1 MELILMS
8 LSDRYKPFNVPDKF
22 NRPLQTKS
30 FPVGYEELYLSF
42 YDFELVKDL
51 IDYWGLLYYQP
62 KKDSELKYAEQFR
75 KQSFKDENHRQN
87 AIKKATRQ
95 EARQPFF
102 EELKTKPLKKMN
114 QNVRWV
120 AEMLLQ
126 TGYAQLV
133 L

>member
-1 MELILMS
+1 ML
-8 LSDRYKPFNVPDKF
+8 LSDRYKPINIPDKF
-22 NRPLQTKS
+22 NRPLQTKT

-95 EARQPFF
+95 PFF
-102 EELKTKPLKKMN
+102 EELKTKPLKKMS

>member
-1 MELILMS
+1 MS

-22 NRPLQTKS
+22 NRPIQIKT

-42 YDFELVKDL
+42 YDIELVKDWV
-51 IDYWGLLYYQP
+51 DYWGLLYHQP

-75 KQSFKDENHRQN
+75 NQSFKDENHRKN
-87 AIKKATRQ
+87 TIKKAARQ

-102 EELKTKPLKKMN
+102 EELKTKPLKKMSKN
-114 QNVRWV
+114 TRGV
-120 AEMLLQ
+120 AEMLVQ

>member
-1 MELILMS
+1 ML
-8 LSDRYKPFNVPDKF
+8 LSDRYKPINIPDKF
-22 NRPLQTKS
+22 NRPLQTKT

-42 YDFELVKDL
+42 YDIELVKDW
-51 IDYWGLLYYQP
+51 IDYWGLLYHQP

-75 KQSFKDENHRQN
+75 NQSFKDENHRQN
-87 AIKKATRQ
+87 TIKKAARQ

-102 EELKTKPLKKMN
+102 DELTTKPLNKMSKN
-114 QNVRWV
+114 ARWV
-120 AEMLLQ
+120 AEMLVQ

>member
-1 MELILMS
+1 MS

-22 NRPLQTKS
+22 NRPLQTKT

-75 KQSFKDENHRQN
+75 KQAFKDENHQQN

-95 EARQPFF
+95 EARQLF
-102 EELKTKPLKKMN
+102 LKS
-114 QNVRWV
+114 
-120 AEMLLQ
+120 
-126 TGYAQLV
+126 
-133 L
+133 

>member
-1 MELILMS
+1 
-8 LSDRYKPFNVPDKF
+8 
-22 NRPLQTKS
+22 
-30 FPVGYEELYLSF
+30 
-42 YDFELVKDL
+42 
-51 IDYWGLLYYQP
+51 
-62 KKDSELKYAEQFR
+62 
-75 KQSFKDENHRQN
+75 FKDENNRQN

-102 EELKTKPLKKMN
+102 EELKTKPLKKMS